1 LSKHLSKLAIVLC
14 LTAPLVFAR
23 NDRSWVSSTGSDSN
37 PCTRTMPC
45 ATFQTAINQTNSGG
59 EVDVVD
65 AGDYGTVHLTF
76 PITIDG
82 GGMARI
88 SIGSN
93 IFGVNV
99 SETVSGPII
108 VRNLSITGSPGTAF
122 STAFFMAQCGACV
135 SAYEVHVENV
145 DIANVSGA
153 FGMQDVGIVTI
164 KGSTIHGVT
173 GAIGVA
179 CAGTVGIPPAITVEI
194 RDVVITTT
202 AANGFAAVQVCSGG
216 TVTIDKSSIAN
227 SYYGIGVVGTG
238 TVRLSDS
245 TITGNSFGLFTFDG
259 GTIISFVN
267 NRIYG
272 NQVDGAPTKSVY
284 QR

>member
-1 LSKHLSKLAIVLC
+1 MYSLYALRY
-14 LTAPLVFAR
+14 F
-23 NDRSWVSSTGSDSN
+23 
-37 PCTRTMPC
+37 
-45 ATFQTAINQTNSGG
+45 SGG
-59 EVDVVD
+59 NQSNELRRRVDVID
-65 AGDYGTVHLTF
+65 PGDYGTVHLFF

-99 SETVSGPII
+99 SQTVSGPII
-108 VRNLSITGSPGTAF
+108 VRNLSITGSAF
-122 STAFFMAQCGACV
+122 SSAFFMRQCGLCV
-135 SAYEVHVENV
+135 SAYEVHVENL
-145 DIANVSGA
+145 DIANVGGA
-153 FGMQDVGIVTI
+153 FDMQDVGIVTI

-173 GAIGVA
+173 DGMSVS
-179 CAGTVGIPPAITVEI
+179 CAGTVGIPPAISVEV
-194 RDVVITTT
+194 RDVFITTT
-202 AANGFAAVQVCSGG
+202 NATGNAAVGVCSGG
-216 TVTIDKSSIAN
+216 TVTIDKSFISN
-227 SYYGIGVVGTG
+227 SYYGINAFNTG
-238 TVRLSDS
+238 TARLSDS

-259 GTIISFVN
+259 GNIISFVN